1 MDEFLSSVEDYPKGG
16 MIDKVIQICLDRL
29 KVNPGDWNAR
39 LSLGRLYFQK
49 GMPKEAKKEL
59 EKVANFISNNM
70 IIYKILGDI
79 HEKEGNREE
88 AARFYRMFS
97 VHDSEDSEINVILNL
112 EKTFSKGIEKKSDDK
127 VKISTSTIAEIYIKQ
142 GHLKRALEIY
152 RDMLTADPENTEI
165 QNKIQD
171 LIERIKGYGSIEADM
186 PLYASKTGKV
196 ITTLKK
202 WLGNLEVLR
211 EEPGRWV

>member
-1 MDEFLSSVEDYPKGG
+1 VNGYKDG
-16 MIDKVIQICLDRL
+16 MVDKVIQICLDKL

-39 LSLGRLYFQK
+39 LSLGRLYFEK
-49 GMPKEAKKEL
+49 GMLKEAKKEL

-70 IIYKILGDI
+70 ITYKILGDI

-88 AARFYRMFS
+88 AARFYHIFS
-97 VHDSEDSEINVILNL
+97 VNDSEDSENSDINVILNL
-112 EKTFSKGIEKKSDDK
+112 EKTVSKEIEEKSDDK

-152 RDMLTADPENTEI
+152 RDILVADPENTAI

-171 LIERIKGYGSIEADM
+171 LIGRIKGSGSTEVDI
-186 PLYASKTGKV
+186 PLYFSKTGRI
-196 ITTLKK
+196 ITRLNK
-202 WLGNLEVLR
+202 WLSNLEVLK
-211 EEPGRWV
+211 EQTGR